1 MSGLSTAKRI
11 SIAALCVLFI
21 FAAIA
26 LWLGREVP
34 TGVTPTGKSATA
46 VHEITAS
53 PGVVYSSKFIDL
65 QGNHQT
71 LGQWAGKLLIVNFWA
86 TWCGPCKEEIPIL
99 VKLQTKFA
107 PRGVQ
112 IVGIAAD
119 SAVNVANFA
128 QKSGINYPLLVDEAG
143 AISFSKRLGNRLGL
157 LPHTVVFDPGGGV
170 IYNKLGIISESTLG
184 DIIAKNAPK

>member
-1 MSGLSTAKRI
+1 MSGLSAAKRI
-11 SIAALCVLFI
+11 SIAAFCILFI

-26 LWLGREVP
+26 LWLGRAVP
-34 TGVTPTGKSATA
+34 TVVAPTGNSATA
-46 VHEITAS
+46 LHEVSVS

-65 QGNHQT
+65 QGNQQA
-71 LGQWAGKLLIVNFWA
+71 LGQWAGKLLVVNFWA

-119 SAVNVANFA
+119 SALNVANFA
-128 QKSGINYPLLVDEAG
+128 QNSGINYPLMVDEAG
-143 AISFSKRLGNRLGL
+143 AIIFSKRLGNRLGL
-157 LPHTVVFDPGGGV
+157 LPHTVVFAPGGEV

-184 DIIAKNAPK
+184 NIIAKNAPI